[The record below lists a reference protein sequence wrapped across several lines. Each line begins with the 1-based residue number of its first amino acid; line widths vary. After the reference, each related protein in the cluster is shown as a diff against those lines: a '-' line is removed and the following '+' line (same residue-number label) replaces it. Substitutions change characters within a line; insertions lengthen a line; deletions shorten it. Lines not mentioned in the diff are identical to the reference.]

1 MTIAPIFRDNIS
13 LEEQVKLLATFITF
27 TFKGEPSDS
36 SGAIEC
42 AAKLLAKQ
50 KDQIEQLKAENERLE
65 AENKDLKSDIL
76 SFEYQNF

>member
-36 SGAIEC
+36 SGSIEC
-42 AAKLLAKQ
+42 ATKLMAKLKT
-50 KDQIEQLKAENERLE
+50 ENERLS
-65 AENKDLKSDIL
+65 AENKDLKADIL
-76 SFEYQNF
+76 AFECQNF